1 MKKKRTL
8 TVVAMVL
15 AVLMLGVGYAAINSV
30 DLKIERGSAS
40 ATPDQG
46 NFVVKFDKNTQV
58 TTKGNGTITAAYD
71 ASNELLATFSVTGLT
86 AKGQTAS
93 ATYTIKNYSPDLIAN
108 LAVNNVAAVA
118 TGDTEYFTV
127 TATLAENSLEAN
139 ADTTLVVTV
148 NLIKTPVNDDV
159 SITFPVTVTATA
171 EQPTA

>member
-15 AVLMLGVGYAAINSV
+15 AVLMLGVGYAAITSV
-30 DLKIERGSAS
+30 NLKIEQGSAS

-58 TTKGNGTITAAYD
+58 TTTGDGTITAAYD
-71 ASNELLATFSVTGLT
+71 ASNELLATFSVAGLT

-108 LAVNNVAAVA
+108 LAVNNVAAAA

-127 TATLAENSLEAN
+127 TATLAENSLVAA

-159 SITFPVTVTATA
+159 SISFPVTVTATA

>member
-15 AVLMLGVGYAAINSV
+15 AVLMLGVGYAAITSV
-30 DLKIERGSAS
+30 NLKIEQGSAS

-58 TTKGNGTITAAYD
+58 TTTGNGTITAAYD
-71 ASNELLATFSVTGLT
+71 ASNELLATFSVAGLT

-108 LAVNNVAAVA
+108 LAVNNVAA
-118 TGDTEYFTV
+118 
-127 TATLAENSLEAN
+127 

-159 SITFPVTVTATA
+159 SISFPVTVTATA